1 MASLR
6 GGPSALR
13 KKSSHKRRI
22 LFLITSLD
30 QGGAEQV
37 LYDIAT
43 GLDRDLW
50 ELVVVAMRGRGPYF
64 QKLRVAGVAV
74 ESLDIQGKFAPTAM
88 VRLILK
94 IGTFRPHIIHSH
106 LFHADLPGRFASLLA
121 RGLKRALFISHQ
133 HIPEQRFLPMRQV
146 LDRGTRGLVDSYVCV
161 SQAVADHVQGQL
173 KLPEQRV
180 SIIPNGRDLKPFLT
194 LELEAKDS
202 EIWELGTVGRL
213 DEQKDQALLLEVLGE
228 LKKRGRRF
236 HCVIAGEGSLREPLL
251 KQREELGLSE
261 TEIELLGRRDDVP
274 RLLEAM
280 DLFILTSKYEGLPIA
295 AIEAMAAG
303 RPIVATRVP
312 GIIDVIEES
321 YGALVDYR
329 DAKGLADEIE
339 RLMADRSLRQKMAVA
354 GREKARNDYSRER
367 MLRDLTAH
375 YEQLLATRNQ

>member
-1 MASLR
+1 MASIRR
-6 GGPSALR
+6 GTSALKTKR
-13 KKSSHKRRI
+13 SHKRRI

-43 GLDRDLW
+43 GLDRDRW

-74 ESLDIQGKFAPTAM
+74 ESLDIKGKFAPAAM
-88 VRLILK
+88 IRLILK
-94 IGTFRPHIIHSH
+94 IGIFRPHIIHSH

-146 LDRGTRGLVDSYVCV
+146 LDRGTRGLVDSYLCV
-161 SQAVADHVQGQL
+161 SQAVADHVQSQL
-173 KLPEQRV
+173 NVPEDQV
-180 SIIPNGRDLKPFLT
+180 TIIPNGRDLKPFLT
-194 LELEAKDS
+194 LELAANDS
-202 EIWELGTVGRL
+202 EVWELGTVGRL
-213 DEQKDQALLLEVLGE
+213 DEQKDQALLVEVLAE

-236 HCVIAGEGSLREPLL
+236 HCVIAGEGDLREPLL
-251 KQREELGLSE
+251 EQRKALGLDESE
-261 TEIELLGRRDDVP
+261 LELLGRRDDVP
-274 RLLEAM
+274 RLLEGM

-303 RPIVATRVP
+303 RPIVATKVP
-312 GIIDVIEES
+312 GIIDVIEDS
-321 YGALVDYR
+321 YGCLVDYR
-329 DAKGLADEIE
+329 DAGGFADEIE
-339 RLMADRSLRQKMAVA
+339 RLMGDKPLRQKMALA
-354 GREKARNDYSRER
+354 GRDKARNDYSRER
-367 MLRDLTAH
+367 MLQDLTAH